1 VYRLRAGKGG
11 HDGRLQVQRQ
21 EGAGYGIDYS
31 FKGKRIR
38 ERVGPD
44 KKESAE

>member
-1 VYRLRAGKGG
+1 MGVCKYSGMKGT
-11 HDGRLQVQRQ
+11 
-21 EGAGYGIDYS
+21 GYGIDYS

-44 KKESAE
+44 KKESAEYWERS